1 MKLFG
6 HSDAFL
12 NNTLKCYM
20 NKAPFEDLKIIELQ
34 ERYDEVLKSG
44 VTVQP
49 EPLPS
54 FLHISGFPHYEEVI
68 SNWYAFFF
76 NTTNPHG
83 FGTLFIDSLIE
94 LINESNPNTDFPP
107 FERCQVIRER
117 YVDGKSI
124 DLLLYDD
131 AIIDQG
137 KESYRNAIIIENK
150 VFASL
155 YNDLGFYFGKIKTDE
170 NKVGIV
176 LSITPHNGMPTGYT
190 SITHGNLIE
199 KISSNLGR
207 YILYSNEKYI
217 LLLKDFIQQII
228 LFRKTDNM
236 KEYVN
241 FYFQNAE
248 KINELSLIRT
258 KAMDVVIDELALA
271 LTTTN
276 FQRRRRYPDSVNI
289 RCRLH
294 PNILMVLNTS
304 QIFDKAS
311 YTLELWFTSE
321 LAKALIKDPGM
332 KAQIW
337 EVTKVP
343 EGFTF
348 NKAKT
353 GDKYALI
360 GKQIRSFGSKLED
373 IQQLPSTIATDLEQ
387 QWVPLISGRLQ
398 IMHITPSNEFDTTDA
413 P

>member
-1 MKLFG
+1 MSK
-6 HSDAFL
+6 S
-12 NNTLKCYM
+12 
-20 NKAPFEDLKIIELQ
+20 PFEDLKIIELQ
-34 ERYDEVLKSG
+34 EKYDEVLKSG

-76 NTTNPHG
+76 NTSNPHG

-94 LINESNPNTDFPP
+94 LINESNPNTDFPT
-107 FERCQVIRER
+107 FERCQVIREK

-131 AIIDQG
+131 AIVDQG

-150 VFASL
+150 VFAAL
-155 YNDLGFYFGKIKTDE
+155 YNDLDFYIGNIKTDE
-170 NKVGIV
+170 NKIGIV
-176 LSITPHNGMPTGYT
+176 LSITPLNGMPTGYT

-207 YILYSNEKYI
+207 YLLYSNEKYI

-248 KINELSLIRT
+248 KINELSQIRT
-258 KAMDVVIDELALA
+258 KAMDVVIEELAIA

-276 FQRRRRYPDSVNI
+276 FQRRRRYPDAVNI

-294 PNILMVLNTS
+294 PNILMVLQTA
-304 QIFDKAS
+304 QIFEKAI
-311 YTLELWFTSE
+311 YTLELWFTTE
-321 LAKALIKDPGM
+321 LAKSFINDQDM
-332 KAQIW
+332 KSKIW
-337 EVTKVP
+337 EETKVP
-343 EGFTF
+343 DGFTF

-360 GKQIRSFGSKLED
+360 GKQEKDFGKKLED
-373 IQQLPSTIATDLEQ
+373 IQQLPSAIATNLEL
-387 QWVPLISGRLQ
+387 QWVQFIAQMLQ
-398 IMHITPSNEFDTTDA
+398 TMHITPSKEFETTDT